1 MIVSTRFSAH
11 GMEIQR
17 CLRYKLNIM
26 EVIKMKETNHYY
38 LTVGELLEKLK
49 DVPKDYV
56 VLIPSD
62 NCQMN
67 YGMGVDVDD
76 KNKEVEIYEYC

>member
-1 MIVSTRFSAH
+1 
-11 GMEIQR
+11 
-17 CLRYKLNIM
+17 
-26 EVIKMKETNHYY
+26 MKETNYY

-56 VLIPSD
+56 VLVPSD
-62 NCQMN
+62 NYQMN

>member
-1 MIVSTRFSAH
+1 
-11 GMEIQR
+11 
-17 CLRYKLNIM
+17 
-26 EVIKMKETNHYY
+26 MKETNYY

-56 VLIPSD
+56 VLVPSD

-76 KNKEVEIYEYC
+76 KNKEVAIYEYC

>member
-1 MIVSTRFSAH
+1 MNVSTRFIAH
-11 GMEIQR
+11 GMEIQQH
-17 CLRYKLNIM
+17 LRFKINFM
-26 EVIKMKETNHYY
+26 EVSKMKETNYY

-56 VLIPSD
+56 VLVPSD